1 MATRYDHRGL
11 AALANTLLRK
21 AGLEPALARDV
32 AEVLVE
38 GDLLGKTTH
47 GLALLP
53 SYLQNLMS
61 GKMTPK
67 GRPTVLKKSSTILL
81 LDANY
86 LPGPFVVR
94 RALDWAVPRA
104 KKHGVATVS
113 IRRCH
118 HIACLQAYL
127 EDVTDKGLAI
137 LLMCS
142 DPANAVVAPY
152 GGTRGVF
159 SPNPIGAGFPTT
171 GAPILI
177 DTTTSSLSNAQIA
190 RKYRA
195 KQKFPFAALQTPS
208 GQPTNG
214 PAVMFKTPPGTI
226 FPLGGIELGHKGFAL
241 SIIVEA
247 LTNALC
253 GEGRVKKPARWG
265 ASVWLQIIN
274 PAFFGGTAAFARE
287 TQFFA
292 QACRKSKPR
301 PGHPAVRLPG
311 EQSLARRREQL
322 KKGVEL
328 HPEIMPALQPWT
340 EKFGIPL
347 PVALKHRK

>member
-1 MATRYDHRGL
+1 MEPRYDHRSL
-11 AALANTLLRK
+11 RIFADSLLRK
-21 AGLEPALARDV
+21 AGLEPAMARDV

-53 SYLQNLMS
+53 AYLQS
-61 GKMTPK
+61 IATSKMTPK
-67 GRPTVLKKSSTILL
+67 GQPKVLKKSATTLL

-94 RALDWAVPRA
+94 RALDWALPRA
-104 KKHGVATVS
+104 KKYGVATVS

-127 EDVTDKGLAI
+127 RTATDEGLVV

-142 DPANAVVAPY
+142 DPANAVVVPH
-152 GGTRGVF
+152 GGAQGVF
-159 SPNPIGAGFPTT
+159 SPNPIGAGFRTT
-171 GAPILI
+171 DTPILI

-195 KQKFPFAALQTPS
+195 KEKFSFDALQTAS
-208 GQPTNG
+208 GKLTND
-214 PAVMFKTPPGTI
+214 PAVMFSNPTGSI
-226 FPLGGIELGHKGFAL
+226 LPLGGAELGHKGFAL

-247 LTNALC
+247 LTNAL
-253 GEGRVKKPARWG
+253 GGHGRAKKPARWG

-274 PAFFGGTAAFARE
+274 PAFFGGTKEFAKE

-292 QACRKSKPR
+292 QACKKAKQCPGIRKI
-301 PGHPAVRLPG
+301 RLPG
-311 EQSLARRREQL
+311 EESLARRSEQL
-322 KKGVEL
+322 KSGVAL
-328 HPEIMPALQPWT
+328 HFEILPALQPWA
-340 EKFGIPL
+340 KKLAVPL
-347 PVALKHRK
+347 PKSLKRRQ